1 MKLFTSCMGSKSSH
15 HSPRRV
21 GKGDTTA
28 ECRDRVH
35 RYSKV
40 HQGSV
45 NCLAPSQQKHTVI
58 TAGGDGN
65 ATIFNYSTGKV
76 QAYMRHDGKAVTALE
91 NAPLINGVVTGCR
104 DTNVRLWNGTTA
116 TLFPGHSLVVT
127 AVVIT
132 PDNTR
137 ILSGSRDNCIN
148 AWDIKTGKLL
158 YSIAESRNL
167 ITAMKLI
174 PNENILVQTSEDKRV
189 RLWDTR
195 NLQLIHVYPTK
206 HYIQTCCDVDSAG
219 NCIVTGS
226 NGFNGSGCEVSLWD
240 VRSKKLLG
248 DLRGNEQGVN
258 CVKFL
263 SNSSGNIVISGSKDS
278 LVKLWDISKRECI
291 LEKRLPGMGCIT
303 DLISYPDGS
312 VMCSTMNGC
321 VLLTLDDRNMITET
335 VCF

>member
-1 MKLFTSCMGSKSSH
+1 MGSKSSH
-15 HSPRRV
+15 HSRRG
-21 GKGDTTA
+21 GKSEQST
-28 ECRDRVH
+28 EHRDRAH

-40 HQGSV
+40 HKGAV
-45 NCLAPSQQKHTVI
+45 NCLALSPHKHTIV
-58 TAGGDGN
+58 TGGDDGN
-65 ATIFNYSTGKV
+65 ATVFNYSTGKV
-76 QAYMRHDGKAVTALE
+76 MVYMRHDGRSVTAIE
-91 NAPLINGVVTGCR
+91 NAPVIGGVITGCR

-116 TLFPGHSLVVT
+116 TVFPGHTLVVT
-127 AVVIT
+127 AVVTT

-158 YSIAESRNL
+158 FSIAESRNL

-206 HYIQTCCDVDSAG
+206 HYIQTCCDVDSGG

-226 NGFNGSGCEVSLWD
+226 NGFNGSGCEVSMWD
-240 VRSKKLLG
+240 IRTKQLLG

-263 SNSSGNIVISGSKDS
+263 PSSNGNIVVSGSKDS
-278 LVKLWDISKRECI
+278 LIKLWDITKRECI
-291 LEKRLPGMGCIT
+291 LEKRLPGMGSIT
-303 DLISYPDGS
+303 DLVSFSDRS
-312 VMCSTMNGC
+312 VMCSTTNGC
-321 VLLTLDDRNMITET
+321 VLLTLDDRNIITET
-335 VCF
+335 ISF

>member
-15 HSPRRV
+15 HARRS
-21 GKGDTTA
+21 GKGEAPASDR
-28 ECRDRVH
+28 RDRVH
-35 RYSKV
+35 RYSRV
-40 HQGSV
+40 HKGTV
-45 NCLAPSQQKHTVI
+45 NCLATSPHKYTVV
-58 TAGGDGN
+58 TGGDDGH
-65 ATIFNYSTGKV
+65 ATVFNYSTGKV
-76 QAYMRHDGKAVTALE
+76 LTYMRHDGKPVTAIE
-91 NAPLINGVVTGCR
+91 NAQVIGGVVSGCR
-104 DTNVRLWNGTTA
+104 DTNVRLWNGTSA
-116 TLFPGHSLVVT
+116 TVFAGHSLVVT

-148 AWDIKTGKLL
+148 AWDTKTGKLL

-206 HYIQTCCDVDSAG
+206 HYIQTCCDVDSSG
-219 NCIVTGS
+219 SCIVTGS

-240 VRSKKLLG
+240 VRTKQLLG

-263 SNSSGNIVISGSKDS
+263 SGSNDVVISGSKDS
-278 LVKLWDISKRECI
+278 LIKLWDINKRECI
-291 LEKRLPGMGCIT
+291 LEKRLPGMGSVT

-312 VMCSTMNGC
+312 VLCSTTNGC
-321 VLLTLDDRNMITET
+321 VLLTLDDRNVITET

>member
-15 HSPRRV
+15 GVRRG
-21 GKGDTTA
+21 GKNEMTTDR
-28 ECRDRVH
+28 RDRVH

-40 HQGSV
+40 HQGQV
-45 NCLAPSQQKHTVI
+45 NCLAMSPQKHTVL
-58 TAGGDGN
+58 TGGGDGN
-65 ATIFNYSTGKV
+65 ATLFNYSTGKV
-76 QAYMRHDGKAVTALE
+76 CAYMRHDGKAVTALE
-91 NAPLINGVVTGCR
+91 NAPVIGGVVTGCR
-104 DTNVRLWNGTTA
+104 DTNVRLWNGTTPA
-116 TLFPGHSLVVT
+116 VFPGHSLVVT

-148 AWDIKTGKLL
+148 AWDVKTGKLL

-174 PNENILVQTSEDKRV
+174 PQQNILVQTSEDKRV

-195 NLQLIHVYPTK
+195 NLQLIHVYPTQ
-206 HYIQTCCDVDSAG
+206 HYIQTCCDVNSAG
-219 NCIVTGS
+219 TCIVTGS

-240 VRSKKLLG
+240 VRTRQPLG
-248 DLRGNEQGVN
+248 DLRGNEQAVN

-263 SNSSGNIVISGSKDS
+263 SNSEGNIVVSGSKDS
-278 LVKLWDISKRECI
+278 VVKLWDITKRECI
-291 LEKRLPGMGCIT
+291 LDKRLPGMGSVT

-312 VMCSTMNGC
+312 VMCSSSNGC
-321 VLLTLDDRNMITET
+321 VLLTLDDRNQITET